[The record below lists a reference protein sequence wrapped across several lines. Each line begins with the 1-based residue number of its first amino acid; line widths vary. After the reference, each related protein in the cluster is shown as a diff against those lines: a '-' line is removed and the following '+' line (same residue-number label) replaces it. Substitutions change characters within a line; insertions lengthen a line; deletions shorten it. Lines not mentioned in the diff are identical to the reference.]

1 MPACFFGIR
10 MINPIYFQI
19 FYIFTFMRTSL
30 FLGMTGF
37 AFLTT
42 FGLQGC
48 SDDEG
53 GNDGKNPPPTI
64 NVEVGDVTRTTASFT
79 ITTSGAADYAYAV
92 LPASETIAD
101 AEALFE
107 NGIVAMFEGAKKVE
121 VKIEDLTGDTEY
133 KLYAAARNLN
143 PFLYSKL
150 VSESIDTHV
159 AYTDM
164 ITLESVKTTSFAYHI
179 MKPEG
184 VAKYKHV
191 CLSKSDYDYIINLAG
206 GTPASYV
213 SAFGKE
219 ATEDDTYVFDTT
231 FFDAGGFRQDIYS
244 DMEFIIIAG
253 EVDGEGQ
260 VAKDAAKTLVF
271 KTKKAGTA
279 PYGIDVSVS
288 NIASM
293 TADITIKPEE
303 GIERFRYHV
312 NTKAEFDYIAFEGEA
327 SVRRM
332 IIGHWDDVSN
342 ESSGTITVNA
352 KGLKPNTEYQV
363 GIVGFDKDMREKF
376 LLYDFTTG
384 EPTGPLPE
392 LTAEPVTVETPWNKA
407 AFKIKTTYTV
417 SMVAGVFPRGSI
429 EDVLSRPG
437 NEALTAGDVI
447 AANGTS
453 LTPEQ
458 VAAAMSGEGLV
469 IESDVLTPNTE
480 YEFGVCA
487 TNEES
492 VGVSVVKDFATVSLP
507 QYDGNGVRAKLPGKY
522 TATTKDLEGKTVT
535 FSVTI
540 ATGVNEAT
548 EKAYHD
554 MNRGVEYA
562 DPEKLLANGWVAN
575 EEEANAGY
583 GPKWFIEF
591 NSDNTISTSAP
602 INGELDYTMAKFN
615 GKELY
620 FHGYA
625 KRPNSDNYT
634 DMAISF
640 PIEVA
645 DDLTLTVKKAV
656 DNSFEYYPGVL
667 SGTSQWWGDMAFAA
681 SDEIVLTRDAD
692 QGAEPAA
699 VKNVRQVSLPER
711 VTVNL
716 DAAPVADSRRIAAE
730 RMMR

>member
-1 MPACFFGIR
+1 
-10 MINPIYFQI
+10 
-19 FYIFTFMRTSL
+19 
-30 FLGMTGF
+30 
-37 AFLTT
+37 
-42 FGLQGC
+42 
-48 SDDEG
+48 
-53 GNDGKNPPPTI
+53 
-64 NVEVGDVTRTTASFT
+64 
-79 ITTSGAADYAYAV
+79 
-92 LPASETIAD
+92 
-101 AEALFE
+101 
-107 NGIVAMFEGAKKVE
+107 
-121 VKIEDLTGDTEY
+121 
-133 KLYAAARNLN
+133 
-143 PFLYSKL
+143 
-150 VSESIDTHV
+150 
-159 AYTDM
+159 
-164 ITLESVKTTSFAYHI
+164 
-179 MKPEG
+179 
-184 VAKYKHV
+184 
-191 CLSKSDYDYIINLAG
+191 
-206 GTPASYV
+206 
-213 SAFGKE
+213 
-219 ATEDDTYVFDTT
+219 
-231 FFDAGGFRQDIYS
+231 
-244 DMEFIIIAG
+244 
-253 EVDGEGQ
+253 
-260 VAKDAAKTLVF
+260 
-271 KTKKAGTA
+271 
-279 PYGIDVSVS
+279 
-288 NIASM
+288 M

-554 MNRGVEYA
+554 MNRLVVLGFAPCGVEYA

-620 FHGYA
+620 FRGYA
-625 KRPNSDNYT
+625 KRPTSDRYT
-634 DMAISF
+634 DTAISF

-645 DDLTLTVKKAV
+645 DDLTLTVKKVV
-656 DNSFEYYPGVL
+656 DESEFGTFIYYPGVM
-667 SGTSQWWGDMAFAA
+667 SGTSQWYGDMAFAA

>member
-1 MPACFFGIR
+1 M
-10 MINPIYFQI
+10 
-19 FYIFTFMRTSL
+19 
-30 FLGMTGF
+30 
-37 AFLTT
+37 
-42 FGLQGC
+42 
-48 SDDEG
+48 
-53 GNDGKNPPPTI
+53 
-64 NVEVGDVTRTTASFT
+64 
-79 ITTSGAADYAYAV
+79 
-92 LPASETIAD
+92 AD

-107 NGIVAMFEGAKKVE
+107 TGTVAVFETGKTVDIS
-121 VKIEDLTGDTEY
+121 VGDLTGDTEY
-133 KLYAAARNLN
+133 KLYAAVRNIN
-143 PFLYSKL
+143 PFSYSEL
-150 VSESIDTHV
+150 VSASVDTHV

-164 ITLESVKTTSFAYHI
+164 ITLESVKTLSFAYHI

-184 VAKYKHV
+184 AAKYKHV
-191 CLSKSDYDYIINLAG
+191 CVSKADFDFIVGLVG
-206 GTPASYV
+206 GKAHQYV

-219 ATEDDTYVFDTT
+219 AAEDGTYTFDTT
-231 FFDAGGFRQDIYS
+231 FFDANNFRQDIYS
-244 DMEFIIIAG
+244 NMEFIIIAG
-253 EVDGEGQ
+253 EIGDDGNVAEGTE
-260 VAKDAAKTLVF
+260 KTLVF
-271 KTKKAGTA
+271 KTKEAGVA
-279 PYGIDVSVS
+279 PYDISVAVS

-554 MNRGVEYA
+554 MNRLVVLGFAPCGVEYA

-620 FHGYA
+620 FRGYA
-625 KRPNSDNYT
+625 KRPTSDRYT
-634 DMAISF
+634 DTAISF

-645 DDLTLTVKKAV
+645 DDLTLTVKKVV
-656 DNSFEYYPGVL
+656 DESEFGTFIYYPGVM
-667 SGTSQWWGDMAFAA
+667 SGTSQWYGDMAFAA

>member
-1 MPACFFGIR
+1 
-10 MINPIYFQI
+10 
-19 FYIFTFMRTSL
+19 
-30 FLGMTGF
+30 
-37 AFLTT
+37 
-42 FGLQGC
+42 
-48 SDDEG
+48 
-53 GNDGKNPPPTI
+53 
-64 NVEVGDVTRTTASFT
+64 
-79 ITTSGAADYAYAV
+79 
-92 LPASETIAD
+92 
-101 AEALFE
+101 
-107 NGIVAMFEGAKKVE
+107 MFEGAKKVE

-253 EVDGEGQ
+253 EIDGEGQ

-458 VAAAMSGEGLV
+458 VAAA
-469 IESDVLTPNTE
+469 
-480 YEFGVCA
+480 
-487 TNEES
+487 
-492 VGVSVVKDFATVSLP
+492 
-507 QYDGNGVRAKLPGKY
+507 R
-522 TATTKDLEGKTVT
+522 
-535 FSVTI
+535 
-540 ATGVNEAT
+540 
-548 EKAYHD
+548 
-554 MNRGVEYA
+554 R
-562 DPEKLLANGWVAN
+562 
-575 EEEANAGY
+575 
-583 GPKWFIEF
+583 
-591 NSDNTISTSAP
+591 
-602 INGELDYTMAKFN
+602 
-615 GKELY
+615 
-620 FHGYA
+620 
-625 KRPNSDNYT
+625 
-634 DMAISF
+634 
-640 PIEVA
+640 
-645 DDLTLTVKKAV
+645 
-656 DNSFEYYPGVL
+656 
-667 SGTSQWWGDMAFAA
+667 
-681 SDEIVLTRDAD
+681 
-692 QGAEPAA
+692 
-699 VKNVRQVSLPER
+699 
-711 VTVNL
+711 
-716 DAAPVADSRRIAAE
+716 SR
-730 RMMR
+730 

>member
-1 MPACFFGIR
+1 M
-10 MINPIYFQI
+10 
-19 FYIFTFMRTSL
+19 
-30 FLGMTGF
+30 
-37 AFLTT
+37 
-42 FGLQGC
+42 
-48 SDDEG
+48 
-53 GNDGKNPPPTI
+53 
-64 NVEVGDVTRTTASFT
+64 
-79 ITTSGAADYAYAV
+79 
-92 LPASETIAD
+92 AD

-107 NGIVAMFEGAKKVE
+107 TGTVAVFETGKTVDIS
-121 VKIEDLTGDTEY
+121 VGDLTGDTEY
-133 KLYAAARNLN
+133 KLYAAVRNIN
-143 PFLYSKL
+143 PFSYSEL
-150 VSESIDTHV
+150 VSASVDTHV

-164 ITLESVKTTSFAYHI
+164 ITLESVKTLSFAYHI

-184 VAKYKHV
+184 AAKYKHV
-191 CLSKSDYDYIINLAG
+191 CVSKADFDFIVGLVG
-206 GTPASYV
+206 GKAHQYV

-219 ATEDDTYVFDTT
+219 AAEDGTYTFDTT
-231 FFDAGGFRQDIYS
+231 FFDANNFRQDIYS
-244 DMEFIIIAG
+244 NMEFIIIAG
-253 EVDGEGQ
+253 EIGDDGNVAEGTE
-260 VAKDAAKTLVF
+260 KTLVF
-271 KTKKAGTA
+271 KTKEAGVA
-279 PYGIDVSVS
+279 PYDISVAVS

-293 TADITIKPEE
+293 TADITITPSE
-303 GIERFRYHV
+303 GIERFRYYV
-312 NTKAEFDYIAFEGEA
+312 NTKANFDYTAFEGEDI
-327 SVRRM
+327 VRRS
-332 IIGHWDDVSN
+332 IIGHWEDTSN
-342 ESSGTITVNA
+342 ESSEALTINA
-352 KGLKPNTEYQV
+352 TGLTPDTEYQV

-392 LTAEPVTVETPWNKA
+392 LVVEPETVDTPWNMA
-407 AFKIKTTYTV
+407 AFKVKSAHAV
-417 SMVAGVFPRGSI
+417 SMTAGIFPKGAI
-429 EDVLSRPG
+429 DEVLGRPG
-437 NEALTAGDVI
+437 NENLTAGDVI
-447 AANGTS
+447 FNNGTA
-453 LTPEQ
+453 LTSEQ
-458 VAAAMSGEGLV
+458 VAATQDGEGL
-469 IESDVLTPNTE
+469 IIQIPDLSPETE
-480 YEFGVCA
+480 YEFGIYA
-487 TNEES
+487 TNQES

-507 QYDGNGVRAKLPGKY
+507 QFDGNGVRAKLPGKY

-554 MNRGVEYA
+554 MNRLVVLGFAPCGVEYA

-575 EEEANAGY
+575 KEEADAGY

-602 INGELDYTMAKFN
+602 SDGMLDYTMAKFN

-620 FHGYA
+620 FRGYA
-625 KRPNSDNYT
+625 KRPTSDRYT
-634 DMAISF
+634 DTAISF

-645 DDLTLTVKKAV
+645 DDLTLTVKKVV
-656 DNSFEYYPGVL
+656 DESEFGTFIYYPGVM
-667 SGTSQWWGDMAFAA
+667 SGTSQWYGDMAFAA

>member
-458 VAAAMSGEGLV
+458 VAAAMSGE
-469 IESDVLTPNTE
+469 
-480 YEFGVCA
+480 
-487 TNEES
+487 
-492 VGVSVVKDFATVSLP
+492 DFATVSLP

-554 MNRGVEYA
+554 MNRLVVLGFAPCGVEYA

>member
-1 MPACFFGIR
+1 
-10 MINPIYFQI
+10 
-19 FYIFTFMRTSL
+19 
-30 FLGMTGF
+30 MT
-37 AFLTT
+37 A
-42 FGLQGC
+42 
-48 SDDEG
+48 
-53 GNDGKNPPPTI
+53 KIPPPTI

-392 LTAEPVTVETPWNKA
+392 PVTVETPWNKA

-554 MNRGVEYA
+554 MNRLVVLGFAPCGVEYA